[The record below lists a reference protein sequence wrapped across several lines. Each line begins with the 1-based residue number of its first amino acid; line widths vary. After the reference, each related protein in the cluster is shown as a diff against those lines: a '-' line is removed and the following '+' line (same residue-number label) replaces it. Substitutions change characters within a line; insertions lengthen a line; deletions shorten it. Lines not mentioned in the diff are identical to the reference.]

1 MWIRGGRGFCALDTL
16 PFVERHEN
24 LSRDYDWL
32 ALAAVLIGLWGY
44 LMLPRHRDGDRR
56 EPQPSPDSSPSRPRF
71 RSNLIF
77 VPVAIIALA
86 LIAQHLRLA
95 MSFGDVVGYS
105 PKLVEH
111 IYLAVLCVIV
121 FAVLLVLK
129 WIRNP

>member
-16 PFVERHEN
+16 PFVERLETF
-24 LSRDYDWL
+24 SRDYDWL

-44 LMLPRHRDGDRR
+44 LMLPRRPDGQRQ
-56 EPQPSPDSSPSRPRF
+56 EAQPSQGSSPSRPRF
-71 RSNLIF
+71 RTDLILI
-77 VPVAIIALA
+77 PAAIIALA
-86 LIAQHLRLA
+86 LIAQRLKFA
-95 MSFGDVVGYS
+95 VSFADTVGNS